1 MMISIY
7 APASIGNFCVGFDSL
22 GVALAPIDG
31 TLLGDIVHVETAEKD
46 QFSCIGPYA
55 DKLPSE
61 AEENLAYQCLV
72 HFREHV
78 ALDMPPVS
86 LVLEKRLPI
95 GSGLGSSAC
104 SVVATF
110 AALNKFAH
118 TALSQEALIELMAD
132 FEGKVSGAR
141 HYDNITPCY
150 LGGLQLTA
158 DLVPNK
164 AMSLPVDE
172 AWYYVAAYPGFALNT
187 AKARAVMP
195 DSISSHDSVEFA
207 QRLSSYCLLMQSA
220 RFDEAL
226 ALMQDTMAE
235 PYRQGL
241 ITGYSD
247 AKAALPELGAEL
259 VSISG
264 AGPTLFT
271 ICKTLNAAEQCQAW
285 LRQHYI
291 NEHGFSHICK
301 LDNQGTR
308 AISLGAK
315 S

>member
-22 GVALAPIDG
+22 GAALAPIDG
-31 TLLGDIVHVETAEKD
+31 TLLGDIVHVESAEKD
-46 QFSCIGPYA
+46 QFLCKGPYA
-55 DKLPSE
+55 DKLPSQ
-61 AEENLAYQCLV
+61 AKENLAYQCLM
-72 HFREHV
+72 HFREYV
-78 ALDMPPVS
+78 APAMPPVS

-110 AALNKFAH
+110 TALDKFAN
-118 TALSQEALIELMAD
+118 TALSQAALIELMAD
-132 FEGKVSGAR
+132 FEGKVSGGR

-158 DLVPNK
+158 DMIPNK

-172 AWYYVAAYPGFALNT
+172 SWFYVAAYPGFALNT
-187 AKARAVMP
+187 AQARAVMP
-195 DSISSHDSVEFA
+195 DSISNHKGIEFA
-207 QRLSSYCLLMQSA
+207 QRLSSYCLLMQNA

-226 ALMQDTMAE
+226 MLMQDTIAE
-235 PYRQGL
+235 PYRQAL
-241 ITGYSD
+241 ITGFSD
-247 AKAALPELGAEL
+247 AKLALPKSGAEL

-271 ICKTLNAAEQCQAW
+271 ICKTLKAAQQCQTW

-308 AISLGAK
+308 VISLGAE